1 MTQNTYRIC
10 LLEDNP
16 LMLELMVGL
25 INDNLSN
32 CALTTCTT
40 MAELIEQGLNFN
52 FLVSDLDLP
61 DSPAR
66 QTAEYLELLPHTTS
80 IACFSADER
89 SGKQLEQRTQ
99 GRIPFF
105 SKAGSMASLLALIKS
120 KSR

>member
-16 LMLELMVGL
+16 LLLELLSGL
-25 INDNLSN
+25 IQENLPA
-32 CALTTCTT
+32 CTLVTCTT
-40 MAELIEQGLNFN
+40 MAELVEQGLNFD

-66 QTAEYLELLPHTTS
+66 QTAEYLELLPHSTS

-89 SGKQLEQRTQ
+89 SGKQLELRTQ
-99 GRIPFF
+99 GRIAFF

-120 KSR
+120 KSG